1 MQLPVE
7 YMVKISVC
15 LAVTYMFY
23 YLLLRHT
30 THYVWNR
37 WFLLSCTLLSFIIPA
52 ININL
57 FVQPQQLGHIY
68 FINKLPA
75 IYTPETTVTAPENNG
90 INIQLTAFIVFV
102 TGVLILF
109 VKLAIQYLS
118 LKKIQ
123 SQAKL
128 VSNGNG
134 EFKLYHLDAAIAPFS
149 FNNNIYCNNTMYNQH
164 ELDEVIRHE
173 MVHVTQKHT
182 RDVLLA
188 ELLCILNWYNP
199 FAWMIKRAVKDNLE
213 FIADDKVL
221 QHGTSRQGYQYLI
234 LKVTG
239 NTPYAIANNLNFSSL
254 KTRITMMNKNKTSK
268 AHLLK
273 FLFVLPLACCILVAF
288 RHGDAAA
295 VKEKVKT
302 AVLPT
307 GDETFTLGTLTY
319 NISNT
324 SVEALVKQEQPNSY
338 LKPGSLLSLS
348 SIKNEKTRLTNL
360 LNANGY
366 DTSGEH
372 AIYFLIDTFST
383 NKSFSIQIN
392 INVNKRQLK
401 TSAVQ
406 QTSGQEV
413 VSNNLNTI
421 ELNSSSPTKS
431 KILTSYNEIAY
442 YLSVNNNNKEKV

>member
-30 THYVWNR
+30 THYIWNR
-37 WFLLSCTLLSFIIPA
+37 WFLFACTLLSFIIPA

-75 IYTPETTVTAPENNG
+75 IYTPGATVAAPESNG
-90 INIQLTAFIVFV
+90 INIQLIAFIVFI
-102 TGVLILF
+102 TGVLVLAA
-109 VKLAIQYLS
+109 KLAIQYLS

-149 FNNNIYCNNTMYNQH
+149 FNNNIYCNNKMYNQQ

-213 FIADDKVL
+213 FIADDNVL

-254 KTRITMMNKNKTSK
+254 KTRIAMMNKNKTSK

-288 RHGDAAA
+288 RHGNAAP
-295 VKEKVKT
+295 VKEEVKT
-302 AVLPT
+302 AIPA

-360 LNANGY
+360 LNASGY

-401 TSAVQ
+401 TSAVRQ
-406 QTSGQEV
+406 GTSLPV
-413 VSNNLNTI
+413 VSNAISMEQLNAQRTI
-421 ELNSSSPTKS
+421 KSS
-431 KILTSYNEIAY
+431 IIQE
-442 YLSVNNNNKEKV
+442 NNNTALQNTYIKNSLQNI

>member
-7 YMVKISVC
+7 YMVKITVC

-37 WFLLSCTLLSFIIPA
+37 WFLLVCTLLSFIIPA
-52 ININL
+52 VNINL

-75 IYTPETTVTAPENNG
+75 IYAPNTATAATEG
-90 INIQLTAFIVFV
+90 SSINIQYIATAIFII
-102 TGVLILF
+102 GVL
-109 VKLAIQYLS
+109 VLAARLGIQYLS

-134 EFKLYHLDAAIAPFS
+134 EFKLYHLDKGIAPFS
-149 FNNNIYCNNTMYNQH
+149 FNNNIYCNNNMYNRQ

-188 ELLCILNWYNP
+188 EVLCILNWYNP
-199 FAWMIKRAVKDNLE
+199 FAWMIKRAVKENLE

-221 QHGTSRQGYQYLI
+221 QHGASRQGYQYLI

-254 KTRITMMNKNKTSK
+254 KTRIAMMNKNKTSR

-273 FLFVLPLACCILVAF
+273 FLFALPLACCLLVAF
-288 RHGDAAA
+288 RHGDNAT
-295 VKEKVKT
+295 VTKQHTSINGEE
-302 AVLPT
+302 
-307 GDETFTLGTLTY
+307 DFTLGTLTY
-319 NISNT
+319 FINDAHAEII
-324 SVEALVKQEQPNSY
+324 VKNDAQN
-338 LKPGSLLSLS
+338 SLLQPGGALSLKLMRDEKS
-348 SIKNEKTRLTNL
+348 RLASLLQKNGFVNIGEHSITFLM
-360 LNANGY
+360 
-366 DTSGEH
+366 DTS
-372 AIYFLIDTFST
+372 AAS
-383 NKSFSIQIN
+383 KSFSVQVTIN
-392 INVNKRQLK
+392 IPK
-401 TSAVQ
+401 
-406 QTSGQEV
+406 GEV
-413 VSNNLNTI
+413 KG
-421 ELNSSSPTKS
+421 NSSTNRQPVALYSTGSQQQGEAYKAASQTVEDNTLLPVKPAPAASVKS
-431 KILTSYNEIAY
+431 SNI
-442 YLSVNNNNKEKV
+442 